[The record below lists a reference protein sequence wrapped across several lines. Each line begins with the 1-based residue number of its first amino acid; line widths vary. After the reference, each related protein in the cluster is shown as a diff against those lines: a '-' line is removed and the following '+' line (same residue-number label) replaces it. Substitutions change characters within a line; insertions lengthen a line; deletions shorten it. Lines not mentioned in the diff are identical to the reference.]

1 MRVTETLSEIRQT
14 IDRIEVKINFQHIWF
29 PQGKFHSFWS
39 YYNKINIESEKADQA
54 PTIRRFLS
62 RQVTPCVADNEGNQT
77 NIKKLKQLCQNLIGF
92 IRDSRRKCC
101 CIGCDSII
109 FGRHD

>member
-77 NIKKLKQLCQNLIGF
+77 NIKKLK
-92 IRDSRRKCC
+92 
-101 CIGCDSII
+101 
-109 FGRHD
+109 